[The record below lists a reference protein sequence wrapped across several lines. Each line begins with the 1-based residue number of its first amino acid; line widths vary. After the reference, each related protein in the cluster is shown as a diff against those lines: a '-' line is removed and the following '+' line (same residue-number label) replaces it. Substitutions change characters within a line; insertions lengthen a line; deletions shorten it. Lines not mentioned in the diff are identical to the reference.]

1 MRERLRSESVR
12 SGVNNKL
19 SSLASKNNKRQ
30 FGTFSDAGASEP
42 KGWLHQTE
50 AAELSFFPPFAHS
63 VNAHRVSTPHL
74 ALSSLAL
81 CSRVPTL
88 LSLSL
93 SLSSRAPIQ
102 AAATA
107 AGYRIERSIGS
118 SVTAGPD
125 GPFYLSICL
134 CLSQFGA
141 PYSYWQEQVCCGS
154 WSPGCALVAALKF
167 TGCI

>member
-1 MRERLRSESVR
+1 MRDRLRSESVR

-93 SLSSRAPIQ
+93 SLSHLAPRSKLLPLLQ
-102 AAATA
+102 GTELSDRSEAAWL
-107 AGYRIERSIGS
+107 
-118 SVTAGPD
+118 PD
-125 GPFYLSICL
+125 RTDLSIS
-134 CLSQFGA
+134 LSVSVSLNSVLLIHIGRNKF
-141 PYSYWQEQVCCGS
+141 
-154 WSPGCALVAALKF
+154 AADRDRRVVR
-167 TGCI
+167 

>member
-1 MRERLRSESVR
+1 
-12 SGVNNKL
+12 L

-42 KGWLHQTE
+42 KSWLHQTE
-50 AAELSFFPPFAHS
+50 AAELSFFPPFARS

-93 SLSSRAPIQ
+93 ISRLNPSCCHCCRVPNWAIDRKQRDCRTGRTFLTLFLSLSIRCSLFILAVTSLLRIVI
-102 AAATA
+102 
-107 AGYRIERSIGS
+107 AGLCVICCSQIYRLHVAHTFLDHRRH
-118 SVTAGPD
+118 
-125 GPFYLSICL
+125 
-134 CLSQFGA
+134 
-141 PYSYWQEQVCCGS
+141 QE
-154 WSPGCALVAALKF
+154 
-167 TGCI
+167 